1 MANAEKDTFDVPVDD
16 EEFFDVLDDEEEGG
30 RGPILIVVAILVL
43 VAFSGVIYV
52 AYNQGVR
59 EGMRNAPEMLRADS
73 GPFRA
78 QPEDRGGVTVEHTE
92 KEVLKSIA
100 PGQSADAGSTAGTE
114 ELLPPPETPMT
125 LPSDDQGTAAAAPAI
140 GTNTDV
146 VDQADSGQTEALLPP
161 PAVENTEVAPPE
173 SVATVETSEAVTET
187 PVTEPA
193 VETEVTAPNKATEP
207 VETVAASE
215 PENTTEV
222 TEEPASEPVTA
233 EVAEEPVAPAQ
244 AFNDPYVVQLASFR
258 TNEDAMR
265 AWESFKGRF
274 GEVVG
279 QYGPD
284 VKAAEVP
291 NRGTYHRLRVGP
303 MEGRPAAEAV
313 CGQLKSRGQDCLVT
327 AQ

>member
-1 MANAEKDTFDVPVDD
+1 MANAEKDTYDVPVDD

-92 KEVLKSIA
+92 KEVLKNIA
-100 PGQSADAGSTAGTE
+100 PGQTADANNSAETE
-114 ELLPPPETPMT
+114 QLLPPPETPMK
-125 LPSDDQGTAAAAPAI
+125 LPSEQEGSSAGAPAI

-146 VDQADSGQTEALLPP
+146 VDLPAEGETEALLPP
-161 PAVENTEVAPPE
+161 PVENTESAPVEIAEVVETPETPVVSSETEQAVATETNNNTNDGAETATP
-173 SVATVETSEAVTET
+173 SVATEEVTTEAVVPAEVVET
-187 PVTEPA
+187 PPA
-193 VETEVTAPNKATEP
+193 E
-207 VETVAASE
+207 
-215 PENTTEV
+215 
-222 TEEPASEPVTA
+222 
-233 EVAEEPVAPAQ
+233 APAATVQ

-258 TNEDAMR
+258 TSEDALR
-265 AWESFKGRF
+265 AWQSFKGRF
-274 GEVVG
+274 ESIVG
-279 QYGPD
+279 AYGPD